1 MMFRKK
7 QETPKVNAAI
17 QKAVSYELTIA
28 DMAKRSERRAWQ
40 VATGA
45 SLLALLLAF
54 GYFALLP
61 LKEKTPFLV
70 LVDPYSGNVQTS
82 RLVPSVLD
90 KAITGG
96 EAISRANV
104 QRFVL
109 ARESYDWSTLN
120 GRYGDWQ
127 AAYLMASPD
136 VGLQFRQEYALKN
149 PESPVNLYGKLKAV
163 RVQLLSTTMNGS
175 GRGDSTGMA
184 TVRFQRSILDKST
197 GALSFLDN
205 KLATLTF
212 KYNNNLK
219 LDDDQRI
226 VNPLGFQVMSYK
238 VDNDFVASPPS
249 ATAVTTEPDA
259 PTSGTASR
267 VNPDAAAPAAE
278 VSSGTDA
285 GSQPI
290 ERLPAPA
297 YGEAK

>member
-1 MMFRKK
+1 M
-7 QETPKVNAAI
+7 
-17 QKAVSYELTIA
+17 
-28 DMAKRSERRAWQ
+28 
-40 VATGA
+40 
-45 SLLALLLAF
+45 
-54 GYFALLP
+54 LLP
-61 LKEKTPFLV
+61 LKERTPFLV

-82 RLVPSVLD
+82 RLVSSVLD

-96 EAISRANV
+96 EAVSRANV

-136 VGLQFRQEYALKN
+136 VGLQFRSAFSLKN
-149 PESPVNLYGKLKAV
+149 ASSPVNLYGKLKAV
-163 RVQLLSTTMNGS
+163 RVQLLSTTMMGT
-175 GRGDSTGMA
+175 GRGDSTGTA
-184 TVRFQRSILDKST
+184 TVRFQRSVLDKKT

-238 VDNDFVASPPS
+238 VDSDYVASPAA
-249 ATAVTTEPDA
+249 ATAVTAESD
-259 PTSGTASR
+259 TAGAVAS
-267 VNPDAAAPAAE
+267 PDAADTMPSPAEMPQGADAAE
-278 VSSGTDA
+278 
-285 GSQPI
+285 
-290 ERLPAPA
+290 RAPSTSA